1 MDKRQKK
8 LKGRVVSNKMN
19 KTGVALVDRTVKE
32 ARTGKQRVVNQKY
45 KFHDE
50 ENICTIGDIV
60 EIGEVRPISKDK
72 SWALISVIKKAIEVS
87 E

>member
-19 KTGVALVDRTVKE
+19 KTGVVLIDRTIKDD
-32 ARTGKQRVVNQKY
+32 RTGKQRVVNKKY

-50 ENICTIGDIV
+50 ENVSSIGDIV

-72 SWALISVIKKAIEVS
+72 SWTLISVIKKAIEVS